1 MNRLSR
7 EVLFNVSL
15 SVDEFYALDVN
26 PSVDLR
32 GLLQGSNA
40 AAVSEVEDQ
49 LGRRVRLH
57 DVTVGRGASNLGVA
71 VELLEPIAIVGGAS
85 AAVIEAARL
94 VRGCYRRFARRTGR
108 RPLISLGAAEHLALA
123 DLVDRASGEPTVFR
137 SGDMCTS
144 SPDRQFTGGDAFY
157 VVLAT
162 ETALHHYHVT
172 AYGELHYI
180 GTSQPVPHYMDIYN
194 APAWTDEEDNDG
206 RD

>member
-1 MNRLSR
+1 MHRLSR

-15 SVDEFYALDVN
+15 SVDEFCALDED
-26 PSVDLR
+26 PRVDLR

-40 AAVSEVEDQ
+40 AAVSEVEDH
-49 LGRRVRLH
+49 LGRRVQLH

-85 AAVIEAARL
+85 AAVAEAARL
-94 VRGCYRRFARRTGR
+94 VRGCYRKFAMRTGR

-123 DLVDRASGEPTVFR
+123 DLVDRAGGEPTVLG
-137 SGDMCTS
+137 SGDMCSS

-162 ETALHHYHVT
+162 DTALHHYHVT
-172 AYGELHYI
+172 AYGEVNYI
-180 GTSQPVPHYMDIYN
+180 GTSPPVPHFTDIYD
-194 APAWTDEEDNDG
+194 APEWTDEDDSDE